1 MTLAIAHAVDE
12 LQGLRA
18 LRVAVAL
25 ENPGILQRVGLDPD
39 QR

>member
-1 MTLAIAHAVDE
+1 V
-12 LQGLRA
+12 QGLRA

-25 ENPGILQRVGLDPD
+25 ENPAILQHVGLDPN